1 MKQLRGGFLL
11 LALAVGSMLPLA
23 AQADVWG
30 YVDENGMTHFAEKK
44 LDARYQLYFK
54 TESFKFDPR
63 KATVM
68 ASSGRGARSAGAVGL
83 VYNPRADS
91 AAGTKAQRLVAL
103 INQSG
108 AYRNVSKHMQ
118 REAARTGVDFELI
131 KAVAAAE
138 SGFNSSAVSSA
149 GAVGLMQIMPATARD
164 MGVQSDERYTVE
176 QKLTDPSLNVKL
188 GTRYLKFLMN
198 KFPGRLDLAVAAYNA
213 GHGAVQRAGYAVP
226 RYTETQNYVRTV
238 LAIYQTLKPGAAGAT
253 AYAGVTPIP
262 LARNPKSNGRVSM
275 TLAGSRAKTP
285 PAVPNPVVLTSHQTP
300 QTVALAKD
308 VADKAEA
315 PSAMDTVASKV
326 TVAEAAPVPA
336 NIVGDDV
343 VIKDP
348 TDLTPPIH

>member
-1 MKQLRGGFLL
+1 MKQLRAGFLL
-11 LALAVGSMLPLA
+11 LATAMGSMLPLA

-30 YVDENGMTHFAEKK
+30 YVDENGMTNFAEKK

-63 KATVM
+63 KASVM
-68 ASSGRGARSAGAVGL
+68 QAGRSTRGGGASGL

-118 REAARTGVDFELI
+118 RESARTGVDFDLI

-188 GTRYLKFLMN
+188 GARYLKFLMN

-262 LARNPKSNGRVSM
+262 LARTPKSNGRVSM
-275 TLAGSRAKTP
+275 TLAGARTITP
-285 PAVPNPVVLTSHQTP
+285 QAVPNPVAVRY
-300 QTVALAKD
+300 AWRD
-308 VADKAEA
+308 
-315 PSAMDTVASKV
+315 
-326 TVAEAAPVPA
+326 APVDADLANSAGLPA
-336 NIVGDDV
+336 SPFRSDAW
-343 VIKDP
+343 
-348 TDLTPPIH
+348 

>member
-103 INQSG
+103 INHSG

-348 TDLTPPIH
+348 TDRTPPIH

>member
-285 PAVPNPVVLTSHQTP
+285 PAVPNPVVLTS
-300 QTVALAKD
+300 
-308 VADKAEA
+308 
-315 PSAMDTVASKV
+315 
-326 TVAEAAPVPA
+326 
-336 NIVGDDV
+336 
-343 VIKDP
+343 
-348 TDLTPPIH
+348 